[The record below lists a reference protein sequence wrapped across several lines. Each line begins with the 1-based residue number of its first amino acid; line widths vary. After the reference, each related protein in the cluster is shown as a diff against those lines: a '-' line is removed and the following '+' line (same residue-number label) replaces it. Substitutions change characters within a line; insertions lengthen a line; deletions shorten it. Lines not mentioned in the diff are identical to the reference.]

1 MALRKG
7 HGRGAG
13 QPRIEVLP
21 ADELPEGIPAPP
33 LPEHAPTRPERL
45 PNGHFVKGARSAQS
59 KGGHALAGL
68 SKLARSIGIA
78 GGEADAA
85 FEKYKRW
92 AVAFRRSHIQ
102 NLAQTAGGGR
112 CDAAPSSMVESAA
125 LQLAASRFLFDTA
138 NGDTKKLNL
147 ASKMANDSRQNL
159 LAAHELCAREAVA
172 RRLQE
177 PRKHSEIEAAF
188 GSDPVSGRATAG
200 SRPG

>member
-21 ADELPEGIPAPP
+21 PDELPAGIPALP
-33 LPEHAPTRPERL
+33 LPEQAPVGKERL

-68 SKLARSIGIA
+68 SKLARSVGIT

-102 NLAQTAGGGR
+102 SLAQTVGGGR
-112 CDAAPSSMVESAA
+112 CDAAPSSMVESGA

-159 LAAHELCAREAVA
+159 LAAHELCAKEAVA
-172 RRLQE
+172 RKQQQ
-177 PRKHSEIEAAF
+177 PRGRSEIEAAF
-188 GSDPVSGRATAG
+188 GGH
-200 SRPG
+200 PGGDTKA